1 VSPFSRVYE
10 DEVLRMEPWTLQVGA
25 VSLPGGAQDKND
37 FEGVAIVAVVG
48 VQELVQHKLRLST
61 PSLST
66 DDG

>member
-1 VSPFSRVYE
+1 MVPSPK
-10 DEVLRMEPWTLQVGA
+10 PWTLQVAA
-25 VSLPGGAQDKND
+25 VSFPGGASDEND
-37 FEGVAIVAVVG
+37 FEGVVVVAVVG